1 MRLSY
6 IQSETGEKDL
16 QRERSNPDNNCIRER
31 ESVTDEI
38 VKLSQEF
45 EKLAEHLF
53 VAHFSWLQNN
63 VPKGWVALN
72 MDFAEINYVWP
83 CRKYRVPTGLTTKS
97 LYIQHWHTTD
107 VQKKTVKT

>member
-1 MRLSY
+1 MPVS
-6 IQSETGEKDL
+6 
-16 QRERSNPDNNCIRER
+16 ER

-53 VAHFSWLQNN
+53 VAKWQQTPFSWLQNN

-72 MDFAEINYVWP
+72 MDFAEI
-83 CRKYRVPTGLTTKS
+83 
-97 LYIQHWHTTD
+97 
-107 VQKKTVKT
+107 